1 MGKTASPLP
10 QLRGPQHDPTGQDA
24 LISPVGGSELPQRRS
39 ARPQSRARCGRRRD
53 RCRGVRRAPITVGL
67 RRRTAVLN
75 GRLRRRSG
83 VRQLGRG
90 RTVLD
95 PHAPCVPISA
105 DRPHGLEVDD
115 LPARASGPVPSPTS
129 ARIRLPAVH
138 GPSSRRSKSA
148 PTTRHR
154 SRASR
159 RSSGTTARAPFR
171 PQVTGM
177 TSPSTWSGTES

>member
-95 PHAPCVPISA
+95 PHAPCVPIFKVHFTICQPRS
-105 DRPHGLEVDD
+105 
-115 LPARASGPVPSPTS
+115 
-129 ARIRLPAVH
+129 IRLVM
-138 GPSSRRSKSA
+138 GNSS
-148 PTTRHR
+148 
-154 SRASR
+154 ASF
-159 RSSGTTARAPFR
+159 SVIAF
-171 PQVTGM
+171 
-177 TSPSTWSGTES
+177 